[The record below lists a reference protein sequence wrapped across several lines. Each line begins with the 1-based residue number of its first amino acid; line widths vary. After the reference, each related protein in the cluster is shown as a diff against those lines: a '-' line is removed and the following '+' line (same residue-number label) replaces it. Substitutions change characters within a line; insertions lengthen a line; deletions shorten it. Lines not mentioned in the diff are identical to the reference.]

1 MGVSKVT
8 GVAGGG
14 GGGMCRP
21 SGAWEFLAFCPRAYA
36 LG

>member
-8 GVAGGG
+8 GADGG